1 MAATSNLYKSIF
13 SLVDQ
18 SLHNYVQQG
27 SARLIQYLIP
37 VFTSMILIWV
47 AIWGYSM
54 IFGRSEQPLQ
64 EGFFRILRIGFILT
78 LGLTV
83 GHYNQLVVRFLSE
96 TPQLIASVLQGGKAQ
111 DAAHLLDN
119 LYGQIFI
126 LADNAWRQGG
136 VMNGN
141 FGMYILAMALLI
153 IGSCLTLLVAF
164 FILLSKV
171 MVSVLLAIGPIFF
184 VLLLFQATQRFFE
197 SWLGMVLNFGFIL
210 LLGVA
215 SGQLMTAV
223 ASKYLAQISHN
234 HAALTTL
241 SDSSMLCVVLGLCIL
256 VMKQI
261 PAMASALGGGV
272 AIAAHGAIANSLN
285 AMRPT
290 TLRNQY
296 RNLRRDLNY
305 TGQALSVPIKPMG
318 AGYRAY
324 QQRFGGNSISGQSTS
339 RQDSEG
345 SGS

>member
-1 MAATSNLYKSIF
+1 MAATSNLYRSIF

-18 SLHNYVQQG
+18 ALHNYVQQG

-37 VFTSMILIWV
+37 VFTSMMILWV
-47 AIWGYSM
+47 VIWGYSM
-54 IFGRSEQPLQ
+54 MFGRSQEPLQ
-64 EGFFRILRIGFILT
+64 EGFFRIIRIGFILT

-83 GHYNQLVVRFLSE
+83 GHYNHTVVRFLSE
-96 TPQLIASVLQGGKAQ
+96 TPQFLAAVVSGTKTQNAAQ
-111 DAAHLLDN
+111 LLDH
-119 LYGQIFI
+119 LFGQILI

-141 FGMYILAMALLI
+141 FGMYILAMGILT
-153 IGSCLTLLVAF
+153 IGGCLTLLVAF

-171 MVSVLLAIGPIFF
+171 MVSVLLAIGPAFF

-210 LLGVA
+210 LLGVS
-215 SGQLMTAV
+215 SGQLMTTV

-241 SDSSMLCVVLGLCIL
+241 SDSSMLCIVMGLCIL

-272 AIAAHGAIANSLN
+272 AIAAHGAISNSLH

-290 TLRNQY
+290 TLRHQY
-296 RNLRRDLNY
+296 RTLRRDLNY
-305 TGQALSVPIKPMG
+305 TGQALSAPIKPVG
-318 AGYRAY
+318 SGYRAY
-324 QQRFGGNSISGQSTS
+324 QQRFGGNSISGESDQ
-339 RQDSEG
+339 
-345 SGS
+345 